1 MIKAL
6 AEKTKNASL
15 ELATVSSEIKNEALL
30 IMAEDLEKSFESV
43 LIANSK
49 DLKLAK
55 EKGMSP
61 ELQDRLALNKERVFA
76 MANGLRQVMML
87 DDPIGEVTDTFKNS
101 VGLKISQVRVPL
113 GLIAMIYESRPNVT
127 VDATA
132 LAIKSGNGI
141 ILRGSSSAYESNM
154 ALVEILKNA
163 LRKTSLSP
171 DIINYIDLKERSV
184 IKELLSLS
192 GIIDLAI
199 PRGGSGLIQHVLEV
213 ARVPV
218 IETGVGNCHIYV
230 DKYANLEMA
239 KSILLN
245 GKTQRPSVCNA
256 LETLLVHKDI
266 ANDFYKKILPELKS
280 HNVDLYGCENSMKYD
295 DSIYKATEEEYKKE
309 FLALKLACRQVDSLA
324 EAISHIKKYS
334 SGHSEVIVTDSIF
347 SANKF
352 TSEIDSAC
360 VYVNASTRFS
370 DGEQFGFGAEI
381 GISTQ
386 KMHSRGPMGL
396 KALTGYKYI
405 IWGNGQIRQ

>member
-61 ELQDRLALNKERVFA
+61 ELQDRLALDKERVFA

-347 SANKF
+347 SANQF

>member
-334 SGHSEVIVTDSIF
+334 SGHSEVIVTDSIL
-347 SANKF
+347 SANQF

>member
-295 DSIYKATEEEYKKE
+295 DSIHKATEEEYKKE

-347 SANKF
+347 SANQF

>member
-334 SGHSEVIVTDSIF
+334 SGHSEVIVTDSIS
-347 SANKF
+347 SANQF

>member
-347 SANKF
+347 SANQF

>member
-266 ANDFYKKILPELKS
+266 ANDFYKKILPELKN

-347 SANKF
+347 SANQF

-360 VYVNASTRFS
+360 VYINASTRFS

>member
-76 MANGLRQVMML
+76 MANGLRQVMIL

-347 SANKF
+347 SANQF

>member
-280 HNVDLYGCENSMKYD
+280 HNVDLYGCENFMKCD
-295 DSIYKATEEEYKKE
+295 NSIYKATEEEYKKE

-347 SANKF
+347 SANQF

-396 KALTGYKYI
+396 KALTGCKYI